1 MCVLA
6 QGLRPLLHHF
16 LHGLVSPL
24 EIKPKRIDCEASDL
38 EHTLMP
44 LLRGRVFHVTNEEKF
59 SDICR
64 SGWIYS
70 QEQLQFVFA
79 PGQTE
84 TTYGRKR
91 GWVSLFDFSDKS
103 DKDIK
108 EALIRHWFFRTL
120 RIAGTHAYLI
130 IAESACSSLISWKQA
145 FREVGE
151 KESFIPFVET
161 WYPGDIPLQFVSD
174 CFVATVH
181 RSPR

>member
-1 MCVLA
+1 MCLGTGFA
-6 QGLRPLLHHF
+6 RISTELLTK
-16 LHGLVSPL
+16 LVSPL
-24 EIKPKRIDCEASDL
+24 EIKQKRIDCEASDL
-38 EHTLMP
+38 EHTLLP
-44 LLRGRVFHVTNEEKF
+44 LLRGQVFHMTNEEKF
-59 SDICR
+59 NDICR

-70 QEQLQFVFA
+70 QEQAQFVFA

-91 GWVSLFDFSDKS
+91 GWVSLFDFNDKK

-120 RIAGTHAYLI
+120 RNAGSLAYLV

-145 FREVGE
+145 FREVGG
-151 KESFIPFVET
+151 KEFFIPFVET
-161 WYPGDIPLQFVSD
+161 WYPGDMPLQLVNH
-174 CFVATVH
+174 CLVVTVH